1 MEKFQTYKGKSYEAQ
16 TVHVNLDEEEGMD
29 GKTIYMRKL
38 RDDFWTQFEIIEKK
52 YWLSSMITL
61 PIVWMATLG
70 LPIYLVEDCK
80 KGHNIMAHLI
90 DIVAAALVIIHI
102 ILGVKFIF
110 LSEKATGAF
119 EKLDDQRF
127 NTISHKLKK
136 NKYTK
141 FIFFEVLTILSYYDM
156 YTDICFVTIARA
168 SDDEYIWMVA
178 ACVMVFT
185 SLPRLYSY
193 IKYLI
198 LYLKHRNPTKKEC
211 MCKDEFRKDYLTN
224 QRLKARLFS
233 LFDFLTAQE
242 LKGFS
247 EPLRRFARNHKIF
260 EGEEL
265 KGDKNVNVKF
275 LAWKTV
281 TEDLPQLCCQF
292 AYILTVTKLCEG
304 TKEAN
309 PIIYIS
315 MLVSG
320 FMSITFTLLAIHG
333 VKKKQIFKLAFRDA
347 FYLMSFDN
355 TLGQLILG
363 IYIYISIYFYIY
375 IYIYYI
381 EKLIDDKISIDDAI
395 VGVSKQLPTIKS
407 LHKLHLGSFIYN

>member
-1 MEKFQTYKGKSYEAQ
+1 MNKFQTYTGKSYRAQ

-29 GKTIYMRKL
+29 ERTIYMRKL
-38 RDDFWTQFEIIEKK
+38 RDDFWTQFEILENK

-61 PIVWMATLG
+61 PIVWMATLL
-70 LPIYLVEDCK
+70 LPVYLVEDCK

-90 DIVAAALVIIHI
+90 EGIVAAALVIIHSS
-102 ILGVKFIF
+102 LGVKFIS
-110 LSEKATGAF
+110 LVEKATPAF

-127 NTISHKLKK
+127 NTISNKLKK

-168 SDDEYIWMVA
+168 SDDEYIWLIA
-178 ACVMVFT
+178 ACVMAFT

-193 IKYLI
+193 IKYFI
-198 LYLKHRNPTKKEC
+198 LYFKHRNPTKEES
-211 MCKDEFRKDYLTN
+211 MCEDNFRKDHLTN
-224 QRLKARLFS
+224 QRLKTRLFS
-233 LFDFLTAQE
+233 LYDFLTAQE

-247 EPLRRFARNHKIF
+247 EPLRGFARDHKIF
-260 EGEEL
+260 HREEL
-265 KGDKNVNVKF
+265 KADKKEHVKC
-275 LAWKTV
+275 LAWKTM
-281 TEDLPQLCCQF
+281 TEDVPQLCCQF
-292 AYILTVTKLCEG
+292 AYILTVTELCEG
-304 TKEAN
+304 TEEAN

-333 VKKKQIFKLAFRDA
+333 VMKKQIFKMAFRDA

-355 TLGQLILG
+355 TLDQLTLG
-363 IYIYISIYFYIY
+363 IYIYIYI
-375 IYIYYI
+375 I
-381 EKLIDDKISIDDAI
+381 
-395 VGVSKQLPTIKS
+395 
-407 LHKLHLGSFIYN
+407 

>member
-1 MEKFQTYKGKSYEAQ
+1 MKKFQTYKGKSYEAQ
-16 TVHVNLDEEEGMD
+16 TVNVNLDEEEGLD
-29 GKTIYMRKL
+29 EKTIYMRKL
-38 RDDFWTQFEIIEKK
+38 RDDFWTQFEITENK

-61 PIVWMATLG
+61 PIVWMVTLG
-70 LPIYLVEDCK
+70 LPIYLVEDCE

-90 DIVAAALVIIHI
+90 ECIVAAILVIIHI
-102 ILGVKFIF
+102 CLGVKFIS
-110 LSEKATGAF
+110 LVEEATPAF

-127 NTISHKLKK
+127 NSISNKLKK

-141 FIFFEVLTILSYYDM
+141 FIFFEVLTILSYYDI

-178 ACVMVFT
+178 AGVMALT

-198 LYLKHRNPTKKEC
+198 LYLKHRNPTKEES
-211 MCKDEFRKDYLTN
+211 MSEDTFRKDHLTN

-247 EPLRRFARNHKIF
+247 EPLRGFARNHKIF
-260 EGEEL
+260 HRKEL
-265 KGDKNVNVKF
+265 KADKKEYVKF
-275 LAWKTV
+275 LVWKTM

-292 AYILTVTKLCEG
+292 AYILTVTELCEG

-315 MLVSG
+315 MLISG

-333 VKKKQIFKLAFRDA
+333 AMKKQIFKMAFCDA

-355 TLGQLILG
+355 TLDQLTL
-363 IYIYISIYFYIY
+363 SIY
-375 IYIYYI
+375 IYIYNI
-381 EKLIDDKISIDDAI
+381 EKLIDGKISIDDAI
-395 VGVSKQLPTIKS
+395 VGVSNQLPTIKS